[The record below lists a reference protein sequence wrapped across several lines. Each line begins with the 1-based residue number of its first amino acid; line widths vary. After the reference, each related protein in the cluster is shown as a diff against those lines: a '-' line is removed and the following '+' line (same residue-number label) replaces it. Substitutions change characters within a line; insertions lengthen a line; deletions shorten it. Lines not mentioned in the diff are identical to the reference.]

1 MVLRAIAMNG
11 EPWHLDKR
19 VPVAIIF
26 ALLVQ
31 TAGAVWWAS
40 AMSSNVASLR
50 EADARLEAADV
61 QIRLEANAHEVRIR
75 NVENSLTRADERLIA
90 IQEGINEIKRE
101 LASRP

>member
-1 MVLRAIAMNG
+1 MNG

-50 EADARLEAADV
+50 EADTRLEAADV
-61 QIRLEANAHEVRIR
+61 QIRLDATSRETRLRV
-75 NVENSLTRADERLIA
+75 VENSLSRADERLIA
-90 IQEGINEIKRE
+90 IQEGINEIKRQLE
-101 LASRP
+101 ARP

>member
-1 MVLRAIAMNG
+1 MNG

-26 ALLVQ
+26 ALLIQ

-40 AMSSNVASLR
+40 AMSSSVAALR

-61 QIRLEANAHEVRIR
+61 QIRIDANAHETRLRV
-75 NVENSLTRADERLIA
+75 VEQGATRMETKMEAILESLERLSTQIDRLIEA
-90 IQEGINEIKRE
+90 QQ
-101 LASRP
+101 